1 MTYRCPAVPDPAGI
15 PWATRPVTL
24 KQEILGKDAHHM
36 TKFEMMKAVL
46 ANTHRNVTAVEEFI
60 SNNTG
65 TAEELSAAMQAQA
78 IEVLDVIHSNI
89 KDALDLTHGMAREI
103 GVQL

>member
-1 MTYRCPAVPDPAGI
+1 MTYRCPAVPDLAGI

-78 IEVLDVIHSNI
+78 AEVLDEIHISV

-103 GVQL
+103 GVKL